1 MRKIQLRLGSRPMER
16 RGPIRGLL
24 LALSLLTLLAA
35 CGGDDSDGSAVAS
48 LDDVATT
55 TTAGASDPSDETA
68 IDEAAV
74 LEFAACMRDGGIDF
88 PDPVV
93 DADGNVGFDLL
104 ALRDLADVDESE
116 LEAAFEPCAPLLEG
130 VSFGFEDI
138 FDAEFQD
145 ELLDFSVCMR
155 ANGFDMP
162 DPDFSNL
169 TTNGQLYPE
178 FDLDDPDFETAF
190 EACQDSLPGIPGIA
204 GN

>member
-1 MRKIQLRLGSRPMER
+1 MRQRPK
-16 RGPIRGLL
+16 IRGWALV
-24 LALSLLTLLAA
+24 LALVAVAAA
-35 CGGDDSDGSAVAS
+35 CGGEDEGSAVAS
-48 LDDVATT
+48 IDDLASTT
-55 TTAGASDPSDETA
+55 TLGDIEGPDDIAMDE
-68 IDEAAV
+68 EAV
-74 LEFAACMRDGGIDF
+74 LEFASCMRDGGIDF

-116 LEAAFEPCAPLLEG
+116 LEAAFEPCAQLLEG
-130 VSFGFEDI
+130 VSFGFEEI
-138 FDAEFQD
+138 FNAEFQD
-145 ELLDFSVCMR
+145 ELLGFSVCMR

-169 TTNGQLYPE
+169 TTTGQLYPE
-178 FDLDDPDFETAF
+178 FDLDDPDFESAF